1 MIGSALYNDL
11 ATTVSAIGVIV
22 SVFISLVLRSARRLA
37 VEEQRASAQDLC
49 ELTGIDDPGEL
60 QDTFGPPTMHTRI
73 WQSVTL
79 KDVERERRPLAFLIA
94 NDRLDY
100 ACLAVAV
107 ISFFW
112 REPVV
117 YLFLWGAVAAQAA
130 GWVISAKLPR

>member
-22 SVFISLVLRSARRLA
+22 SVIISLVLRSARRLA

-60 QDTFGPPTMHTRI
+60 QDTFGPPTMHTRS

-79 KDVERERRPLAFLIA
+79 ADVERERRPLAFLIA
-94 NDRLDY
+94 NDWLDY

-107 ISFFW
+107 LSFFW
-112 REPVV
+112 RGPVV
-117 YLFLWGAVAAQAA
+117 YLFLWTAVAAQAA
-130 GWVISAKLPR
+130 GWIISARLPR

>member
-22 SVFISLVLRSARRLA
+22 SVLISLVLRGARRLA
-37 VEEQRASAQDLC
+37 VEEGRASAQDLC

-79 KDVERERRPLAFLIA
+79 ADIERERRPLGFLIA
-94 NDRLDY
+94 NDWLDY
-100 ACLAVAV
+100 ACLLAAAV
-107 ISFFW
+107 SFFW
-112 REPVV
+112 RTPLVF
-117 YLFLWGAVAAQAA
+117 LFLWGAIGAQVA
-130 GWVISAKLPR
+130 GWVISARLPR